1 MATASE
7 GEGDVARRPFE
18 TRRPQRLPGAQA
30 RGAPGASRR
39 DHGVALDAHGHE
51 ERSEEGA
58 EDDLDPVFSLRAA
71 QLHEDVLE
79 APGREHQLDRS
90 AHGLA
95 VEGPA
100 GHEAHE
106 RLQAFLRRRLHPD
119 RADEL
124 LRGGRGRRREG
135 RLLGRDEGQDE
146 EGALEHQRD
155 WRTRT
160 SNAQP
165 RSTPV
170 LAVPGSDQVSSSEK
184 RSVSAYSTARI
195 RSSVPRRSCE

>member
-1 MATASE
+1 VATASE
-7 GEGDVARRPFE
+7 GEGDVARRPLE

-39 DHGVALDAHGHE
+39 EHPVALDAHGDE
-51 ERSEEGA
+51 ERSGA
-58 EDDLDPVFSLRAA
+58 GTEDDLDPVLSFLADE
-71 QLHEDVLE
+71 LHEDVLE
-79 APGREHQLDRS
+79 ASGRVHQLDRS

-106 RLQAFLRRRLHPD
+106 LLQAFLRRRLHPHRPD
-119 RADEL
+119 GL
-124 LRGGRGRRREG
+124 LRGRGRGRDR
-135 RLLGRDEGQDE
+135 RLLGGDEGQDE
-146 EGALEHQRD
+146 EGTFEHQRD
-155 WRTRT
+155 WRIRT

-170 LAVPGSDQVSSSEK
+170 LAVPGSDQVSKSEK
-184 RSVSAYSTARI
+184 RSVSVYSTARI

>member
-1 MATASE
+1 MAAASE

-18 TRRPQRLPGAQA
+18 ARRPQRLPGAQA

-51 ERSEEGA
+51 ERCEEGA
-58 EDDLDPVFSLRAA
+58 EDDLDPVCSLRAA
-71 QLHEDVLE
+71 QLHEDVFE
-79 APGREHQLDRS
+79 APGREDQLDRA

-119 RADEL
+119 RADDL
-124 LRGGRGRRREG
+124 LRGRGRRREP
-135 RLLGRDEGQDE
+135 RLLWRDEGQDE
-146 EGALEHQRD
+146 KDALEHQRD

>member
-1 MATASE
+1 MSRA
-7 GEGDVARRPFE
+7 ARS
-18 TRRPQRLPGAQA
+18 RRDGPQRLPGAQA

-39 DHGVALDAHGHE
+39 DHAVALDAHGHE
-51 ERSEEGA
+51 ERSGEGA
-58 EDDLDPVFSLRAA
+58 EDDLDPVLSLLAA

-79 APGREHQLDRS
+79 APGREHQLDRA

-124 LRGGRGRRREG
+124 LRGRGRRREG
-135 RLLGRDEGQDE
+135 RLLGGDEGQGE

-155 WRTRT
+155 WRIRT

-184 RSVSAYSTARI
+184 RSVSVYSTARI